1 MIVGLTGSTGV
12 LGSELISKSKN
23 INFRY
28 FDGDIRNFDHVKNW
42 INNND
47 LDSIIHLAAV
57 VPIRKVNSNKKKAY
71 DVNFLGTKNLV
82 DSIKLKNVK
91 KIWFFLAS
99 TSHVYSKSNKTL
111 SETSKIKPKN
121 YYAFTKL
128 QSEKYLINNK
138 KYINYCIGR
147 IFSYTSYLQKK
158 DYFIPNIISKLR
170 NKNKILEIKGTNH
183 YRDFLPIEDVVKA
196 IKILNRSKS
205 KGIFNICSSQK
216 ILLSDII
223 RLLNFKNK
231 RIKFINDNTS
241 TSLVGSNRKLKKFSW
256 KPSYK
261 NYLNY
266 IKKYEKNYNF

>member
-1 MIVGLTGSTGV
+1 
-12 LGSELISKSKN
+12 
-23 INFRY
+23 
-28 FDGDIRNFDHVKNW
+28 
-42 INNND
+42 
-47 LDSIIHLAAV
+47 
-57 VPIRKVNSNKKKAY
+57 
-71 DVNFLGTKNLV
+71 
-82 DSIKLKNVK
+82 
-91 KIWFFLAS
+91 
-99 TSHVYSKSNKTL
+99 
-111 SETSKIKPKN
+111 
-121 YYAFTKL
+121 
-128 QSEKYLINNK
+128 
-138 KYINYCIGR
+138 
-147 IFSYTSYLQKK
+147 
-158 DYFIPNIISKLR
+158 
-170 NKNKILEIKGTNH
+170 
-183 YRDFLPIEDVVKA
+183 LPIEDVVKA

>member
-82 DSIKLKNVK
+82 DSIKLKKVK

-196 IKILNRSKS
+196 IQILNRSKP

-223 RLLNFKNK
+223 RLLNFKDK
-231 RIKFINDNTS
+231 SIKFINDNTS

>member
-12 LGSELISKSKN
+12 LGSELISMSKN

-28 FDGDIRNFDHVKNW
+28 FDGDIRNFHEVKNW

-57 VPIRKVNSNKKKAY
+57 VPIRKVNSNKKKAF

-82 DSIKLKNVK
+82 DSIKLKSGK
-91 KIWFFLAS
+91 KIWFFFAS
-99 TSHVYSKSNKTL
+99 TSHVYGKSNKTL
-111 SETSKIKPKN
+111 SETSKIKPMN
-121 YYAFTKL
+121 YYAFTKF
-128 QSEKYLINNK
+128 QSEKYLIKNK

-147 IFSYTSYLQKK
+147 IFSYSSYLQKK
-158 DYFIPNIISKLR
+158 DYFIPNIISKLK

>member
-12 LGSELISKSKN
+12 LGSQLISMSKN

-28 FDGDIRNFDHVKNW
+28 FDGDIRNFYEVKNW

-57 VPIRKVNSNKKKAY
+57 VPIRKVNFNKKKAF

-82 DSIKLKNVK
+82 DSIKLKSGK
-91 KIWFFLAS
+91 KIWFFFAS
-99 TSHVYSKSNKTL
+99 TSHVYGKSNKTL
-111 SETSKIKPKN
+111 SETSKIKPMN
-121 YYAFTKL
+121 YYAFTKF
-128 QSEKYLINNK
+128 QSEKYLIKNK

-147 IFSYTSYLQKK
+147 IFSYSSYLQKK
-158 DYFIPNIISKLR
+158 DYFIPNIISKLK
-170 NKNKILEIKGTNH
+170 NNNKILEIKGTNH

-223 RLLNFKNK
+223 RLLNFKHK
-231 RIKFINDNTS
+231 RIKFINDHTS

>member
-1 MIVGLTGSTGV
+1 MIVGLTGSSGV
-12 LGSELISKSKN
+12 LGSELTSRSKN

-28 FDGDIRNFDHVKNW
+28 FDGDIRNFHEVKNW

-57 VPIRKVNSNKKKAY
+57 VPIRKVNSNKKKAFE
-71 DVNFLGTKNLV
+71 VNFLGTKNLV
-82 DSIKLKNVK
+82 DSIKLKSGK

-99 TSHVYSKSNKTL
+99 TSHVYSKSNKIL
-111 SETSKIKPKN
+111 SETSKIKPMN
-121 YYAFTKL
+121 YYSFTKL
-128 QSEKYLINNK
+128 KSEKYLIKNK

-147 IFSYTSYLQKK
+147 IFSYSSYLQKK

-170 NKNKILEIKGTNH
+170 SENKVLEIKGTNH
-183 YRDFLPIEDVVKA
+183 YRDFLPIEDIVKA

-231 RIKFINDNTS
+231 KIKFINDNTS

>member
-12 LGSELISKSKN
+12 LGSELISMSKN

-28 FDGDIRNFDHVKNW
+28 FDGDIRNFHEVKNW

-57 VPIRKVNSNKKKAY
+57 VPIREVNFNKKKAF

-82 DSIKLKNVK
+82 DSIKLKSGK
-91 KIWFFLAS
+91 KIWFFFAS
-99 TSHVYSKSNKTL
+99 TSHVYAKSNKTL
-111 SETSKIKPKN
+111 SETSKIKPMN
-121 YYAFTKL
+121 FYAFTKL
-128 QSEKYLINNK
+128 QSEKYLIKNK

-147 IFSYTSYLQKK
+147 IFSYSSYLQKK

-196 IKILNRSKS
+196 IKILNRFKS

-223 RLLNFKNK
+223 RLLNFKDK

>member
-12 LGSELISKSKN
+12 LGSELISMSKN

-28 FDGDIRNFDHVKNW
+28 FDGDIRNFHEVKNW

-57 VPIRKVNSNKKKAY
+57 VPIRKVNSNKKKAF

-82 DSIKLKNVK
+82 DSIKLKSGK
-91 KIWFFLAS
+91 KIWFFFAS
-99 TSHVYSKSNKTL
+99 TSHVYSESNNIL
-111 SETSKIKPKN
+111 SEASKIRPMN

-128 QSEKYLINNK
+128 QSEKYLIKNK

-196 IKILNRSKS
+196 IQILNRSKP

-223 RLLNFKNK
+223 KLLNFKDK
-231 RIKFINDNTS
+231 RIKFINDHTS
-241 TSLVGSNRKLKKFSW
+241 TSLVGSNRKLKNLSW

>member
-82 DSIKLKNVK
+82 DSIKLKKVK

-183 YRDFLPIEDVVKA
+183 YRDFLPIEDVIKA
-196 IKILNRSKS
+196 IQILNRSKS

-223 RLLNFKNK
+223 KFLNFKDK
-231 RIKFINDNTS
+231 RIKFINDHTS
-241 TSLVGSNRKLKKFSW
+241 TSLVGSNRKLKKLSW
-256 KPSYK
+256 RPSYK

>member
-12 LGSELISKSKN
+12 LGSKLISSSKN
-23 INFRY
+23 INFRC
-28 FDGDIRNFDHVKNW
+28 FNGDIRNFHEVKNW

-47 LDSIIHLAAV
+47 LDTIIHLAAI

-82 DSIKLKNVK
+82 ESIKLKSGK

-99 TSHVYSKSNKTL
+99 TSHVYGKSNKNL
-111 SETSKIKPKN
+111 SENSKIKPMN

-128 QSEKYLINNK
+128 KSEKYLINNK

-147 IFSYTSYLQKK
+147 IFSYSSYLQKK
-158 DYFIPNIISKLR
+158 NYFIPNIISKLR
-170 NKNKILEIKGTNH
+170 DKNKILVIKGTNH

-223 RLLNFKNK
+223 RLLNFKGK
-231 RIKFINDNTS
+231 KIKFINDNTS
-241 TSLVGSNRKLKKFSW
+241 TSLVGSNKKLKKFRW

>member
-12 LGSELISKSKN
+12 LGSELISMSKN

-28 FDGDIRNFDHVKNW
+28 FDGDIRNFHEVKNW

-82 DSIKLKNVK
+82 DSIKLKSGK
-91 KIWFFLAS
+91 KIWFFFAS
-99 TSHVYSKSNKTL
+99 TSHVYGKSNKTL
-111 SETSKIKPKN
+111 SETSKIKPMN
-121 YYAFTKL
+121 YYAFTKF
-128 QSEKYLINNK
+128 QSEKYLIKNK

-147 IFSYTSYLQKK
+147 IFSYSSYLQKK
-158 DYFIPNIISKLR
+158 DYFIPNIISKLK

>member
-183 YRDFLPIEDVVKA
+183 YRDFLPIEDVIKA
-196 IKILNRSKS
+196 IQILNRTKP

-223 RLLNFKNK
+223 KFLNFKDK
-231 RIKFINDNTS
+231 RIKFINDHTS
-241 TSLVGSNRKLKKFSW
+241 TSLVGSNRKLKKLSW
-256 KPSYK
+256 RPSYK